1 MSDFKSR
8 LTESAD
14 ERLVRLA
21 AEAAEGPTISRAEY
35 TRRSRRSFL
44 MGVAAAAAGFAGFRA
59 VQNRPLD
66 GRTPDVL
73 RKGYEWN
80 ELVWQTLGSQSKLAP
95 TFDLSD
101 ATSIRVNGRLGL
113 PDDYD
118 IATYKLTVLGVD
130 DEVLETFDLNG
141 MRTVIDSLPQVDV
154 VLEHKCIEGWSAKPR
169 WGGAVFADFAERYAN
184 DVPPTYG
191 YVAMATSDGKYY
203 VGVDRATMLNRQS
216 LLATKLG
223 AEELSLPH
231 GAPLRLATPH
241 KYGIKSIK
249 QVATIRFTNERPD
262 DYWAQRGYTYWAGF

>member
-1 MSDFKSR
+1 MHWINFPLITAMVWSGLR
-8 LTESAD
+8 IYRAD
-14 ERLVRLA
+14 V
-21 AEAAEGPTISRAEY
+21 
-35 TRRSRRSFL
+35 
-44 MGVAAAAAGFAGFRA
+44 
-59 VQNRPLD
+59 
-66 GRTPDVL
+66 
-73 RKGYEWN
+73 
-80 ELVWQTLGSQSKLAP
+80 
-95 TFDLSD
+95 
-101 ATSIRVNGRLGL
+101 RLGL
-113 PDDYD
+113 PEDYD
-118 IATYKLTVLGVD
+118 IDTYELTVVGVD
-130 DEVLETFDLNG
+130 DAVLESFDLDG
-141 MRTVIDSLPQVDV
+141 MRSLIDSLPQVDV

-169 WGGAVFADFAERYAN
+169 WGGAVFADFAARYAA

-223 AEELSLPH
+223 AEELSLAH